1 MLSHSGTIQPKSP
14 ILPASSTMS
23 SISSPLMTNHFKNT
37 FPGAGNAT
45 QLIATQ
51 TPGLINQQQ
60 IFGSIQTLPQG
71 LTCFTTAPQSA
82 HLVAQNGSPIFIRA
96 PTQTGEHMFIQTST
110 PQIQTVTMATPI
122 NVHSSG
128 TTMHMNAAQTH
139 SSPLTAASIA
149 TSLQQPIS
157 VANNVNTTTTTT
169 MANNSAQQPTAI
181 APAHN
186 APTTTKPRPLR
197 PASSVA
203 TQTATSAMAQKQH
216 AESSTSTPTPPKPI
230 APAKPKP
237 NSQTLPTSTKSVNKE
252 QNTTTPIRATSVAA
266 ATTQTIS
273 HQTLQ
278 QTSKTDAANQTTKV
292 SVGTE
297 TPKSNNQVSSSR
309 NSINDAKHSSVKTNS
324 SINLK
329 SNSSTNTKSNSSTN
343 TNTIPEMSQQ
353 KINSVPE
360 EGKPI
365 TKRHVEKKD
374 ASTGQDSDLIA
385 TFFAQQQHNH
395 QSVQN
400 SVQITSNN
408 VSQQNGQIAVL
419 ADLNRQDISKQPPQ
433 KAIVKPQILTHVIDG
448 YIIQESPNPFPVNGL
463 NYSSDQ
469 KPLNDEKNNSII
481 PIESM
486 KSSKNKNENSLN
498 TIASSSARNRSS
510 AEQHMCLNCGLKR
523 KNSSKSNKK
532 SKRFCS
538 SSCADKFKNNI
549 DKTSATTRLS
559 LYNSVTSHLEIN
571 ELQRGQDFSNESS
584 VNETE
589 KSSHEEKKRLKSMKK
604 SHEISN
610 DFVSFYCIYKYK

>member
-1 MLSHSGTIQPKSP
+1 
-14 ILPASSTMS
+14 
-23 SISSPLMTNHFKNT
+23 
-37 FPGAGNAT
+37 
-45 QLIATQ
+45 
-51 TPGLINQQQ
+51 
-60 IFGSIQTLPQG
+60 
-71 LTCFTTAPQSA
+71 
-82 HLVAQNGSPIFIRA
+82 
-96 PTQTGEHMFIQTST
+96 
-110 PQIQTVTMATPI
+110 
-122 NVHSSG
+122 
-128 TTMHMNAAQTH
+128 
-139 SSPLTAASIA
+139 
-149 TSLQQPIS
+149 
-157 VANNVNTTTTTT
+157 
-169 MANNSAQQPTAI
+169 
-181 APAHN
+181 
-186 APTTTKPRPLR
+186 
-197 PASSVA
+197 
-203 TQTATSAMAQKQH
+203 
-216 AESSTSTPTPPKPI
+216 
-230 APAKPKP
+230 
-237 NSQTLPTSTKSVNKE
+237 
-252 QNTTTPIRATSVAA
+252 
-266 ATTQTIS
+266 
-273 HQTLQ
+273 
-278 QTSKTDAANQTTKV
+278 
-292 SVGTE
+292 
-297 TPKSNNQVSSSR
+297 
-309 NSINDAKHSSVKTNS
+309 
-324 SINLK
+324 
-329 SNSSTNTKSNSSTN
+329 
-343 TNTIPEMSQQ
+343 MSQP

-374 ASTGQDSDLIA
+374 ASTGQDSDSIT

-400 SVQITSNN
+400 SVQITSNG
-408 VSQQNGQIAVL
+408 VPQQNGQIAVL

-510 AEQHMCLNCGLKR
+510 SEQHMCLNCGLKR
-523 KNSSKSNKK
+523 KNNSKSNKK

-549 DKTSATTRLS
+549 DKTSTTNKLS

-610 DFVSFYCIYKYK
+610 DFVSFCSIYKYK